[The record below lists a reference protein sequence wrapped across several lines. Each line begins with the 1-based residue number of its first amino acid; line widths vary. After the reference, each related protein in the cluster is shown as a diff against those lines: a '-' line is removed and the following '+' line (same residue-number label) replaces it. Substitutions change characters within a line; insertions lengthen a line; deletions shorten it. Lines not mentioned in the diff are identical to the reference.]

1 MFLIV
6 TQWMPLRPTADR
18 FNGCFV
24 WALAPFFGLFWCC
37 FAVCL
42 VSAGET
48 QVWLGDLR
56 VVALCVVWFFV
67 WFVLI
72 DLLISRT
79 YVLVQSFSCLLSCK
93 DRALARHRPI
103 SRKKNVLSLCPF
115 RYRYPLP
122 CHLACL
128 LALVHLAPC
137 SVTFPTISLNWSGS
151 SWQQPADPP

>member
-18 FNGCFV
+18 FNGCFCLGSGPV
-24 WALAPFFGLFWCC
+24 FGLFWCC

-56 VVALCVVWFFV
+56 VVALCVVVVFV
-67 WFVLI
+67 WFILI

-103 SRKKNVLSLCPF
+103 SRKKKRGAFSGVLRAQTVASKNRCF
-115 RYRYPLP
+115 TTVR
-122 CHLACL
+122 
-128 LALVHLAPC
+128 
-137 SVTFPTISLNWSGS
+137 SV
-151 SWQQPADPP
+151 

>member
-1 MFLIV
+1 MGV
-6 TQWMPLRPTADR
+6 
-18 FNGCFV
+18 FV
-24 WALAPFFGLFWCC
+24 WALAPFLGCFGAVLLFASFPLAKRKSGWGICGSSL
-37 FAVCL
+37 F
-42 VSAGET
+42 
-48 QVWLGDLR
+48 VWL
-56 VVALCVVWFFV
+56 WFSL
-67 WFVLI
+67 FVLI

-79 YVLVQSFSCLLSCK
+79 YVLVQCFSCLLSCK